1 MYLVPP
7 SLLVTNR
14 EELIPSL
21 FSVQKQQN
29 SKDINGEY
37 KLHHR
42 PVLAEMPLTV
52 CLESPLP
59 LCAIF
64 PTTISQGSVTLW
76 ESLWQLS
83 HQPQQAS
90 WSAVFCF
97 YGSISS
103 G

>member
-21 FSVQKQQN
+21 FSVEKQQN
-29 SKDINGEY
+29 SKYINRKC
-37 KLHHR
+37 KLHDLL
-42 PVLAEMPLTV
+42 LAEMPLTV
-52 CLESPLP
+52 CLESPLL

-64 PTTISQGSVTLW
+64 PTTIFQGSVTPQ
-76 ESLWQLS
+76 ESLWQPS

-97 YGSISS
+97 CGSISF

>member
-14 EELIPSL
+14 EEFIRSL
-21 FSVQKQQN
+21 FSVEKQQN
-29 SKDINGEY
+29 SKYINR
-37 KLHHR
+37 KCKFHNSL
-42 PVLAEMPLTV
+42 LTEMPLTV
-52 CLESPLP
+52 CLESPLL
-59 LCAIF
+59 LCTIF
-64 PTTISQGSVTLW
+64 PTTIFQGSMTSW

-97 YGSISS
+97 CGSISF